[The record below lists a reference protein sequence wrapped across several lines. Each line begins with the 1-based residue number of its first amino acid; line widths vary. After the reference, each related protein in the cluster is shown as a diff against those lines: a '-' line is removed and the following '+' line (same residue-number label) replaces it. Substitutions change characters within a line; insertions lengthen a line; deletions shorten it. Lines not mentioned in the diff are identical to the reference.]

1 MKKILALL
9 LAAALLGGAALAE
22 TDEQT
27 RTRDITVEGVTE
39 TVNETLFT
47 SASGY
52 TIWLMDGWSLQAAT
66 GETAVDATVTAET
79 AVTDAT
85 TAADETAA
93 DETVVAEDAA
103 EDAADETTW
112 LEVEESGESAENSTW
127 LGDES
132 LNYAPDVYVPDGS
145 ADTSLTVQP
154 AFGLTADDADSM
166 LGEASYTED
175 AEAVV
180 GEIEAFTMESGV
192 EAKTVEVV
200 SGGVCYRYYFIPGDS
215 FSLCVT
221 AQCPEE
227 AIEGN
232 GARMAEMV
240 ASIAFVA

>member
-27 RTRDITVEGVTE
+27 RTRDITIEGVTE
-39 TVNETLFT
+39 TVNETLYT
-47 SASGY
+47 SSSGY
-52 TIWLMDGWSLQAAT
+52 SIWLQDGWAWQVAT
-66 GETAVDATVTAET
+66 
-79 AVTDAT
+79 
-85 TAADETAA
+85 DETAA
-93 DETVVAEDAA
+93 DETVAAEDAA

-112 LEVEESGESAENSTW
+112 LEAEETGESAEDGTW